1 MIRNVNEI
9 FEWTIEKVSQLR
21 LRPGGGIDDTRLD
34 TKNMNL
40 GGLVSLLKNNDI
52 IMAIGVVIIV
62 VMMIIPLPPMLLDI
76 LLTLNISLSI
86 IILLVCLFVKEPLEY
101 SSFPIILLI
110 ATIFRLGLNISSTR
124 LILLYGS
131 AGEVIHSFGQFVVG
145 GNYIVGFIIFILLVV
160 INFMV
165 ITGGATR
172 VAEVSARFTL
182 DSMPGKQL
190 SIDADLNSGLINE
203 EQAKAR
209 RRKLER
215 EADFYGTMDGASK
228 FVKGDATAGII
239 ITVVNIFAGIVIGV
253 WQLKMD
259 IMSSLSTYTILTVGD
274 GLVSQLPA
282 LLISFSTGLIVSRAS
297 GQEESLSDDIKKE
310 MFSNP
315 IVLSIV
321 SVLLILMGLVP
332 GMPTVPFIIV
342 AIGLGWMAFK
352 KNKLDEEKKVEA
364 EKEQKEEKIN
374 EGKVSKKKKKATR
387 ESVMELLNVETIEME
402 IGYRL
407 VPLLDV
413 EQGGDLLERI
423 AQIRRQ
429 TALDLGIVLPS
440 IRVRDNLQLS
450 PNSYQIKLKGVPIE
464 VGEVYPDRTLAM
476 NSGGSDNDL
485 SVNGISAIEPAFGLP
500 AIWVEEA
507 DREMVETYGYTVV
520 SPSAV
525 ISTHLTEVI
534 KKNAAEIVSR
544 ADVQQLIENLKKEVS
559 EEYVSDLM
567 KDINA
572 AEVQQILYNL
582 LKERVSVRDLKTILE
597 VISLQSRVSKNAD
610 YLTEQVRQALAR
622 SICKQNLADTGE
634 LLAVTLA
641 PDVENTIAQGVSPD
655 GTSLTLDP
663 EFTRKLLDTLNYE
676 LEKAITSSGSQ
687 PVLLCSSPIR
697 LPFRRL
703 IERTYPQIA
712 VMSYNEI
719 SNNVKAKS
727 IGVVRIMQ
735 SKV

>member
-1 MIRNVNEI
+1 M
-9 FEWTIEKVSQLR
+9 SDYQ
-21 LRPGGGIDDTRLD
+21 
-34 TKNMNL
+34 KNIMNRII
-40 GGLVSLLKNNDI
+40 SLLKNNDM
-52 IMAIGVVIIV
+52 IMAVGLVIIIA
-62 VMMIIPLPPMLLDI
+62 MMIIPLPPMLLDI
-76 LLTLNISLSI
+76 LLTLNISLSV
-86 IILLVCLFVKEPLEY
+86 IILLVCLFIKEPLEY

-110 ATIFRLGLNISSTR
+110 ATIFRLGLNVSSTR
-124 LILLYGS
+124 LILLEGA
-131 AGEVIHSFGQFVVG
+131 AGEVINSFGQFVVG
-145 GNYIVGFIIFILLVV
+145 GNYVVGFIIFVILVI

-190 SIDADLNSGLINE
+190 SIDADLNAGLINE

-239 ITVVNIFAGIVIGV
+239 ITVINIFGGFIIGM

-259 IMSSLSTYTILTVGD
+259 LLTALSTYTILTVGD

-297 GQEESLSDDIKKE
+297 GQDKSLSADIINE
-310 MFSNP
+310 MFTNP
-315 IVLSIV
+315 MVLGIV
-321 SVLLILMGLVP
+321 SGLLLVLGLVP
-332 GMPTVPFIIV
+332 GMPTIPFTIV
-342 AIGLGWMAFK
+342 AMTIGWLAYNK
-352 KNKLDEEKKVEA
+352 KKEADKKAEIAKKAEA
-364 EKEQKEEKIN
+364 ETKNLEN
-374 EGKVSKKKKKATR
+374 RVGKKKKKASR

-407 VPLLDV
+407 VPLLDA

-440 IRVRDNLQLS
+440 IRVRDNLQLP
-450 PNSYQIKLKGVPIE
+450 PNTYQIKLKGVPIE
-464 VGEVYPDRTLAM
+464 NGEVYPERSLAM
-476 NSGGSDNDL
+476 NAAGTDNDL
-485 SVNGISAIEPAFGLP
+485 GINGISAIEPAFGLP
-500 AIWVEEA
+500 ALWIEEKDKEIA
-507 DREMVETYGYTVV
+507 ETYGYTVV

-534 KKNAAEIVSR
+534 KKNASEILTHS
-544 ADVQQLIENLKKEVS
+544 DVQQLLENLKKEVS
-559 EEYVSDLM
+559 EDYVNDLL
-567 KDINA
+567 KDTSVGEI
-572 AEVQQILYNL
+572 QQVMQNL

-597 VISLQSRVSKNAD
+597 VTSVQSKVSRNTD
-610 YLTEQVRQALAR
+610 YLTEQVRSALAR
-622 SICKQNLADTGE
+622 GICKQNLSDTGE
-634 LLAVTLA
+634 LLAVTLS
-641 PDVENTIAQGVSPD
+641 PDAENTIAQGLSPD
-655 GTSLTLDP
+655 GNSLTLDP
-663 EFTRKLLDTLNYE
+663 DFTRRLLDSLNYE
-676 LEKAITSSGSQ
+676 LEKAITSTGSQ
-687 PVLLCSSPIR
+687 PVILCSSPIR

-727 IGVVRIMQ
+727 VGVVKAAPA
-735 SKV
+735 KV

>member
-1 MIRNVNEI
+1 MAV
-9 FEWTIEKVSQLR
+9 
-21 LRPGGGIDDTRLD
+21 
-34 TKNMNL
+34 
-40 GGLVSLLKNNDI
+40 GLVI
-52 IMAIGVVIIV
+52 IIA
-62 VMMIIPLPPMLLDI
+62 MMIIPLPPMLLDI
-76 LLTLNISLSI
+76 LLTLNISLSV
-86 IILLVCLFVKEPLEY
+86 IILLVCLFIKEPLEY

-110 ATIFRLGLNISSTR
+110 ATIFRLGLNVSSTR
-124 LILLYGS
+124 LILLEGA
-131 AGEVIHSFGQFVVG
+131 AGEVINSFGQFVVG
-145 GNYIVGFIIFILLVV
+145 GNYVVGFIIFVILVI

-190 SIDADLNSGLINE
+190 SIDADLNAGLINE

-239 ITVVNIFAGIVIGV
+239 ITVINIFGGFIIGM

-259 IMSSLSTYTILTVGD
+259 LLTALSTYTILTVGD

-297 GQEESLSDDIKKE
+297 GQDNSLSADIINE
-310 MFSNP
+310 MFTNP
-315 IVLSIV
+315 MVLGIV
-321 SVLLILMGLVP
+321 SGLLLVLGLVP
-332 GMPTVPFIIV
+332 GMPTIPFTIV
-342 AIGLGWMAFK
+342 AMTIGWLAYNK
-352 KNKLDEEKKVEA
+352 KKEADKKAEIAQKAEA
-364 EKEQKEEKIN
+364 ESKNLEN
-374 EGKVSKKKKKATR
+374 RVGKKKKKASR

-407 VPLLDV
+407 VPLLDA

-440 IRVRDNLQLS
+440 IRVRDNLQLP
-450 PNSYQIKLKGVPIE
+450 PNTYQIKLKGVPIE
-464 VGEVYPDRTLAM
+464 NGEVYPERSLAM
-476 NSGGSDNDL
+476 NAAGTDNDL
-485 SVNGISAIEPAFGLP
+485 GINGISAIEPAFGLP
-500 AIWVEEA
+500 ALWIEEKDKEIA
-507 DREMVETYGYTVV
+507 ETYGYTVV

-534 KKNAAEIVSR
+534 KKNASEILTRS
-544 ADVQQLIENLKKEVS
+544 DVQQLLENLKKEVS
-559 EEYVSDLM
+559 EDYVNDLL
-567 KDINA
+567 KDTSVGEI
-572 AEVQQILYNL
+572 QQVMQNL

-597 VISLQSRVSKNAD
+597 VTSVQSKVSRNTD
-610 YLTEQVRQALAR
+610 YLTEQVRSALAR
-622 SICKQNLADTGE
+622 GICKQNLSDTGE
-634 LLAVTLA
+634 LLAVTLS
-641 PDVENTIAQGVSPD
+641 PDAENVIAQGLSPD
-655 GTSLTLDP
+655 GNSLTLDP
-663 EFTRKLLDTLNYE
+663 DFTRRLLDSLNYE
-676 LEKAITSSGSQ
+676 LEKAITSTGAQ
-687 PVLLCSSPIR
+687 PVILCSSPIR

-727 IGVVRIMQ
+727 VGVVKAAPA
-735 SKV
+735 KV

>member
-1 MIRNVNEI
+1 MGKNVL
-9 FEWTIEKVSQLR
+9 KR
-21 LRPGGGIDDTRLD
+21 
-34 TKNMNL
+34 KMNL
-40 GGLVSLLKNNDI
+40 GALASFLKNNDI
-52 IMAIGVVIIV
+52 IMAIGIVVIV
-62 VMMIIPLPPMLLDI
+62 AMMIIPLPPMLLDI
-76 LLTLNISLSI
+76 LLTLNISLSV
-86 IILLVCLFVKEPLEY
+86 IILLVCLFIKEPLEY
-101 SSFPIILLI
+101 SSFPIILLV
-110 ATIFRLGLNISSTR
+110 ATIFRLGLNVSSTR
-124 LILLYGS
+124 LILLHGA
-131 AGEVIHSFGQFVVG
+131 AGEVINSFGQFVVG

-203 EQAKAR
+203 DQAKQR

-239 ITVVNIFAGIVIGV
+239 ITVVNIFAGIIIGL
-253 WQLKMD
+253 WQMKMD
-259 IMSSLSTYTILTVGD
+259 IMTALNTFTILTVGD

-297 GQEESLSDDIKKE
+297 GQDDSLSDDIKKE

-315 IVLSIV
+315 IVLAIV
-321 SVLLILMGLVP
+321 SVLLFLLGMVP
-332 GMPTVPFIIV
+332 GMPTLPFMCV
-342 AIGLGWMAFK
+342 AVGLGWLAYS
-352 KNKLDEEKKVEA
+352 KNKSLTAKKAEEEKA
-364 EKEQKEEKIN
+364 KEEAQKQEGKAGKIN
-374 EGKVSKKKKKATR
+374 KKKKKATR

-440 IRVRDNLQLS
+440 IRVRDNLQLP
-450 PNSYQIKLKGVPIE
+450 PNNYQIKLKGVPIE
-464 VGEVYPDRTLAM
+464 SGEVYPDRSLAM
-476 NSGGSDNDL
+476 NAGGAGNDL
-485 SVNGISAIEPAFGLP
+485 GLNGISAIEPAFGLP
-500 AIWVEEA
+500 ALWLDEKDKEIAENA
-507 DREMVETYGYTVV
+507 GYTVV

-544 ADVQQLIENLKKEVS
+544 ADIQQLIDNLKKEVS
-559 EEYVSDLM
+559 EDYVSDLM
-567 KDINA
+567 KDLSV
-572 AEVQQILYNL
+572 AEVQQIIVNL

-597 VISLQSRVSKNAD
+597 VLSLQSRVSKNAD
-610 YLTEQVRQALAR
+610 YLTEQVRQALSR

-641 PDVENTIAQGVSPD
+641 PEVENTIAQGVGPD
-655 GTSLTLDP
+655 GSSLTLDP
-663 EFTRKLLDTLNYE
+663 DFTRRMLDNLNSE
-676 LEKAITSSGSQ
+676 LERAISSSGNQ

-727 IGVVRIMQ
+727 IGVIRVAPAR
-735 SKV
+735 V

>member
-1 MIRNVNEI
+1 MGKSIQKQ
-9 FEWTIEKVSQLR
+9 T
-21 LRPGGGIDDTRLD
+21 
-34 TKNMNL
+34 MNL
-40 GGLVSLLKNNDI
+40 GGLASLLKNNDI
-52 IMAIGVVIIV
+52 LMAIGIVIIV
-62 VMMIIPLPPMLLDI
+62 VMMIIPLPPMALDI
-76 LLTLNISLSI
+76 LLTLNISLSV

-101 SSFPIILLI
+101 SSFPIILLV

-124 LILLYGS
+124 LILLNGS

-239 ITVVNIFAGIVIGV
+239 ITVVNIFAGIVIGL

-259 IMSSLSTYTILTVGD
+259 IMTALSTFTILTVGD

-315 IVLSIV
+315 MVLGIV
-321 SVLLILMGLVP
+321 SVLLFLLGMVP
-332 GMPTVPFIIV
+332 GMPTIPFLLV
-342 AIGLGWMAFK
+342 AASLGWMAFK
-352 KNKLDEEKKVEA
+352 KDKADKVQKVEEA
-364 EKEQKEEKIN
+364 KKEEAGL
-374 EGKVSKKKKKATR
+374 GKVAKKKKKATR

-440 IRVRDNLQLS
+440 IRVRDNLQLP
-450 PNSYQIKLKGVPIE
+450 PNTYQIKLKGVPIE
-464 VGEVYPDRTLAM
+464 SGEVYPDRSLAM
-476 NSGGSDNDL
+476 NAGGSDNDL
-485 SVNGISAIEPAFGLP
+485 GINGISAIEPAFGLP
-500 AIWVEEA
+500 AIWVEEKDKEIA
-507 DREMVETYGYTVV
+507 ETYGYTVV

-534 KKNAAEIVSR
+534 KKNSAEIVSR
-544 ADVQQLIENLKKEVS
+544 ADIQQLIDNLKKEVS

-567 KDINA
+567 KDLTV
-572 AEVQQILYNL
+572 AEVQQIVYNL

-597 VISLQSRVSKNAD
+597 VLSLQSRVSKNAD
-610 YLTEQVRQALAR
+610 YLTEQVRQALSR

-641 PDVENTIAQGVSPD
+641 PEVENTIAQGVSPD
-655 GTSLTLDP
+655 GSSLTLDP
-663 EFTRKLLDTLNYE
+663 EFTRKLLDNLNYE
-676 LEKAITSSGSQ
+676 LERAISSSGNQ

-727 IGVVRIMQ
+727 IGVIRVTAAN
-735 SKV
+735 V

>member
-1 MIRNVNEI
+1 MQISLS
-9 FEWTIEKVSQLR
+9 TILR
-21 LRPGGGIDDTRLD
+21 
-34 TKNMNL
+34 
-40 GGLVSLLKNNDI
+40 NNDI
-52 IMAIGVVIIV
+52 IMAIGLVIIV
-62 VMMIIPLPPMLLDI
+62 TMMIIPLPPMLLDI
-76 LLTLNISLSI
+76 LLTLNISLAV
-86 IILLVCLFVKEPLEY
+86 IILLVCLFIKEPLEY
-101 SSFPIILLI
+101 SSFPIILLVS
-110 ATIFRLGLNISSTR
+110 TIFRLGLNVSSTR

-145 GNYIVGFIIFILLVV
+145 GNYVVGFIIFIILVL

-259 IMSSLSTYTILTVGD
+259 IMTALSTFTILTVGD

-282 LLISFSTGLIVSRAS
+282 LLISFATGLIVSRAS
-297 GQEESLSDDIKKE
+297 GQDDSLSDDIKRE

-315 IVLSIV
+315 TVLAIV
-321 SVLLILMGLVP
+321 SVLLFCLGIVP
-332 GMPTVPFIIV
+332 GMPTLPFIIISLTL
-342 AIGLGWMAFK
+342 AGFAYSKTNK
-352 KNKLDEEKKVEA
+352 KKKEEAAAAVEAQKADEE
-364 EKEQKEEKIN
+364 QIN
-374 EGKVSKKKKKATR
+374 EGKIKKKRKKATK
-387 ESVMELLNVETIEME
+387 ESVMELLNVETIEIE

-407 VPLLDV
+407 VPLLDA

-440 IRVRDNLQLS
+440 IRVRDNLQLP

-464 VGEVYPDRTLAM
+464 NGEVYPDRSLAM
-476 NSGGSDNDL
+476 NASGSDNDL
-485 SVNGISAIEPAFGLP
+485 NINGISAVEPAFGLP
-500 AIWVEEA
+500 AIWIEEK
-507 DREMVETYGYTVV
+507 DKEVVETYGYTVV

-544 ADVQQLIENLKKEVS
+544 ADIQQLIDNLKKEVS
-559 EEYVSDLM
+559 EEYVNDLM
-567 KDINA
+567 KDISVS
-572 AEVQQILYNL
+572 EVQLIVQNL
-582 LKERVSVRDLKTILE
+582 LKERVSVRDLRTILE
-597 VISLQSRVSKNAD
+597 VISLQSRVSKNPD

-641 PDVENTIAQGVSPD
+641 PDVENVIAQGLSPD

-663 EFTRKLLDTLNYE
+663 DFTRKMLDNLNSE
-676 LEKAITSSGSQ
+676 LERAISSSGNQ
-687 PVLLCSSPIR
+687 PVILCSSPIR
-697 LPFRRL
+697 MPFRRL

-727 IGVVRIMQ
+727 IGVVRVETM
-735 SKV
+735 KV

>member
-1 MIRNVNEI
+1 
-9 FEWTIEKVSQLR
+9 
-21 LRPGGGIDDTRLD
+21 
-34 TKNMNL
+34 MNL
-40 GGLVSLLKNNDI
+40 GALASFLKNNDI
-52 IMAIGVVIIV
+52 LLAIGVVVIV
-62 VMMIIPLPPMLLDI
+62 AMMIIPLPPMLLDI
-76 LLTLNISLSI
+76 LLTLNISLSV
-86 IILLVCLFVKEPLEY
+86 IILLVCLFIKEPLEY
-101 SSFPIILLI
+101 SSFPIILLV
-110 ATIFRLGLNISSTR
+110 ATIFRLGLNVSSTR
-124 LILLYGS
+124 LILLHGA
-131 AGEVIHSFGQFVVG
+131 AGEVINSFGQFVVG

-203 EQAKAR
+203 DQAKQR

-239 ITVVNIFAGIVIGV
+239 ITVVNIFAGIIIGL
-253 WQLKMD
+253 WQMKMD
-259 IMSSLSTYTILTVGD
+259 IMTALNTFTILTVGD

-297 GQEESLSDDIKKE
+297 GQDESLSDDIKKE

-315 IVLSIV
+315 IVLAIV
-321 SVLLILMGLVP
+321 SVLLFLLGMVP
-332 GMPTVPFIIV
+332 GMPTLPFMCV
-342 AIGLGWMAFK
+342 AVGLGWFAYT
-352 KNKLDEEKKVEA
+352 KNKILTAQKAEEAKA
-364 EKEQKEEKIN
+364 KEEAQKQDGK
-374 EGKVSKKKKKATR
+374 GKVNKKKKKATR

-440 IRVRDNLQLS
+440 IRVRDNLQLP
-450 PNSYQIKLKGVPIE
+450 PNNYQIKLKGVPIE
-464 VGEVYPDRTLAM
+464 SGEVYPDRSLAM
-476 NSGGSDNDL
+476 NAGGAGNDL
-485 SVNGISAIEPAFGLP
+485 GLNGISAIEPAFGLP
-500 AIWVEEA
+500 ALWLDEKDKEIAENA
-507 DREMVETYGYTVV
+507 GYTVV

-544 ADVQQLIENLKKEVS
+544 ADIQQLIDNLKKEVS
-559 EEYVSDLM
+559 EDYVTDLM
-567 KDINA
+567 KDLSV
-572 AEVQQILYNL
+572 AEVQQIIVNL

-597 VISLQSRVSKNAD
+597 VLSLQSRVSKNAD
-610 YLTEQVRQALAR
+610 YLTEQVRQALSR

-641 PDVENTIAQGVSPD
+641 PEVENTIAQGVGPD
-655 GTSLTLDP
+655 GSSLTLDP
-663 EFTRKLLDTLNYE
+663 DFTRRMLDNLNSE
-676 LEKAITSSGSQ
+676 LERAISSSGNQ

-727 IGVVRIMQ
+727 IGVIRVTPAR
-735 SKV
+735 V

>member
-1 MIRNVNEI
+1 MAV
-9 FEWTIEKVSQLR
+9 
-21 LRPGGGIDDTRLD
+21 
-34 TKNMNL
+34 
-40 GGLVSLLKNNDI
+40 GLVI
-52 IMAIGVVIIV
+52 IIA
-62 VMMIIPLPPMLLDI
+62 MMIIPLPAMLLDI
-76 LLTLNISLSI
+76 LLTLNISLSV
-86 IILLVCLFVKEPLEY
+86 IILLVCLFIKEPLEY

-110 ATIFRLGLNISSTR
+110 ATIFRLGLNVSSTR
-124 LILLYGS
+124 LILLDGA
-131 AGEVIHSFGQFVVG
+131 AGEVINSFGQFVVG
-145 GNYIVGFIIFILLVV
+145 GNYVVGFIIFIILVI

-190 SIDADLNSGLINE
+190 SIDADLNAGLINE

-228 FVKGDATAGII
+228 FVKGDAVAGII
-239 ITVVNIFAGIVIGV
+239 ITVINIFGGFIIGM

-259 IMSSLSTYTILTVGD
+259 MMTALSTFTILTVGD

-297 GQEESLSDDIKKE
+297 GQDSSLSADIINE
-310 MFSNP
+310 MFTNP
-315 IVLSIV
+315 MVLGIV
-321 SVLLILMGLVP
+321 SGLLLVLGLVP
-332 GMPTVPFIIV
+332 GMPTIPFTIV
-342 AIGLGWMAFK
+342 SLAIGWIAYSK
-352 KNKLDEEKKVEA
+352 
-364 EKEQKEEKIN
+364 QKEAKAKKELALKAEADSKKLEN
-374 EGKVSKKKKKATR
+374 RVGKKKKKASR

-407 VPLLDV
+407 VPLLDA

-440 IRVRDNLQLS
+440 IRVRDNLQLP
-450 PNSYQIKLKGVPIE
+450 PNTYQIKLKGVPIE
-464 VGEVYPDRTLAM
+464 NGEVYPERFLAM
-476 NSGGSDNDL
+476 NAGGTDGNPGGI
-485 SVNGISAIEPAFGLP
+485 NGISAIEPAFGLP
-500 AIWVEEA
+500 ALWIEEKDKEIA
-507 DREMVETYGYTVV
+507 ETYGYTVV

-534 KKNAAEIVSR
+534 KKNASEILTRS
-544 ADVQQLIENLKKEVS
+544 DVQQLFDNLKKEVS
-559 EEYVSDLM
+559 EDYVNDLL
-567 KDINA
+567 KDTSVGEI
-572 AEVQQILYNL
+572 QQVMQNL

-597 VISLQSRVSKNAD
+597 VTSVQSKVSRNTD
-610 YLTEQVRQALAR
+610 FLTEQVRAALAR
-622 SICKQNLADTGE
+622 AICKQNLSDTGE
-634 LLAVTLA
+634 LLAVTLS
-641 PDVENTIAQGVSPD
+641 PDAENTIAQGLSPD
-655 GTSLTLDP
+655 GNSLTLDP
-663 EFTRKLLDTLNYE
+663 DFTRRLLDSLNYE
-676 LEKAITSSGSQ
+676 LEKAITATGAQ
-687 PVLLCSSPIR
+687 PVILCSSPIR
-697 LPFRRL
+697 MPFRRL
-703 IERTYPQIA
+703 IERTYPQIS

-727 IGVVRIMQ
+727 VGVVKAAP